1 VQTIIEFLPFVGGL
15 VALLAGAEIL
25 VRASS
30 SIGLRLGMHPVTVGA
45 TIVGFGT
52 SAPELV
58 VSLLASI
65 KGEPGIAMG
74 NVVGSNVANI
84 GLVLGL
90 SALIRPIIVDPRIPR
105 FEYPFTLLTA
115 VALPFLVMNSL
126 LSFEE
131 GVALSAAIVLFIALY
146 LGRKKDAPAEV
157 VVPATTRFRIPSLA
171 MFCFLGLGM
180 LIGGSHF
187 VVEGAK
193 LMALRL
199 GMSET
204 AVSSTIVAVGTSLPE
219 VATSIVAALKGAHG
233 LILGNVL
240 GSNIFNSTLVLG
252 PSAMAREM
260 PIDDLT
266 RTRLIPFML
275 VLTMLLFP
283 LLKTGRRVSR
293 FEGLLLLAAYSAFI
307 ALLAPWSS

>member
-1 VQTIIEFLPFVGGL
+1 
-15 VALLAGAEIL
+15 
-25 VRASS
+25 
-30 SIGLRLGMHPVTVGA
+30 
-45 TIVGFGT
+45 
-52 SAPELV
+52 
-58 VSLLASI
+58 
-65 KGEPGIAMG
+65 
-74 NVVGSNVANI
+74 
-84 GLVLGL
+84 
-90 SALIRPIIVDPRIPR
+90 
-105 FEYPFTLLTA
+105 
-115 VALPFLVMNSL
+115 
-126 LSFEE
+126 
-131 GVALSAAIVLFIALY
+131 
-146 LGRKKDAPAEV
+146 
-157 VVPATTRFRIPSLA
+157 
-171 MFCFLGLGM
+171 M